1 MNRIGAQ
8 LRMHYLNSKRSYVI
22 FWSIILFVTVVGIIT
37 AFYLKSRGFEGQ
49 ITTNNIT
56 ATVVFCAISSAV
68 AYYETFPYTLNMG
81 CTRKDYTYGF
91 MVYNIALSF
100 TLAFINNLLM
110 IGEYLV
116 CKGFGYNVNLY
127 GYTAGEIGLLQEY
140 GYVVNIINFR
150 LIFSNILLL
159 MTFLMAIAALFT
171 LLTIINYLKGT
182 MYLFGIGG
190 LIIVLMFLP
199 KIRVTFFESM
209 WFIFM
214 TFAGKVSPVKLTLYS
229 LAVFAICYILIFPI
243 VRVTEVKK

>member
-8 LRMHYLNSKRSYVI
+8 LKMHYLNSKKSYAI
-22 FWSIILFVTVVGIIT
+22 FWSIMLFITIAGIII

-68 AYYETFPYTLNMG
+68 AYYETFPYSLNMG
-81 CTRKDYTYGF
+81 CTRKDFTYGF
-91 MVYNIALSF
+91 MVYNMALSF
-100 TLAFINNLLM
+100 TLAFIYNLLM

-127 GYTAGEIGLLQEY
+127 GYTAGEIELLQEY
-140 GYVVNIINFR
+140 GYVVNIINFQ

-171 LLTIINYLKGT
+171 LFTSINYLKGT

-199 KIRVTFFESM
+199 KIREVFFHTT

-214 TFAGKVSPVKLTLYS
+214 TFTGKVAPGKLTFYS
-229 LAVFAICYILIFPI
+229 LIAFVICYMLIFPI
-243 VRVTEVKK
+243 VRITEVKR